1 MSETTERTGSAEDD
15 ADANEVLLEELKRH
29 DMSASS
35 YWKLQGCRLVEVPG
49 LLAPCTSLQISRTT
63 SISYCGVLIGQ
74 DDIDLYFKCN
84 VRGNLGEPIARLGSL
99 GWSCFGPQKGK
110 PLSETTERI
119 LPIPQFLLDLI
130 NLVISTI
137 L

>member
-1 MSETTERTGSAEDD
+1 MTCPPRVTGNYKAVDWSKFQDCWHHVRVCKFPEPPAYPIVD
-15 ADANEVLLEELKRH
+15 
-29 DMSASS
+29 
-35 YWKLQGCRLVEVPG
+35 
-49 LLAPCTSLQISRTT
+49 
-63 SISYCGVLIGQ
+63 VLIGQ

-119 LPIPQFLLDLI
+119 LPVP
-130 NLVISTI
+130 
-137 L
+137 